1 MNDSHLRPPRT
12 SVGLPSEAEA
22 SRSKAAHGGATASSA
37 PTAPIAPMTQRPATA
52 RADASGGKHVSP
64 LDARAAAAARA
75 LRTSSAGPPTRSFP
89 PLDAS
94 VSGAATRTFPQPD
107 ASPAGPATR
116 TVPRV
121 GAAKS
126 PASKTAP
133 AGPATPERPM
143 LRPGL
148 AAQVARWME
157 SLPETLRPV
166 TIAEQFP
173 RIAERLSLIWVS
185 PSDAR
190 SYLDGLL
197 IDDRGS
203 RQGFPAEA
211 ASELLRLSAHL
222 AERLDTSTA
231 RAGSNW
237 GRALGKPRKR

>member
-1 MNDSHLRPPRT
+1 MTDSHLRPSST
-12 SVGLPSEAEA
+12 SVGLTSEGAG
-22 SRSKAAHGGATASSA
+22 SRSKAARQGAAPAST
-37 PTAPIAPMTQRPATA
+37 PTTPIAQRPATA
-52 RADASGGKHVSP
+52 RADASGGKSVSP

-75 LRTSSAGPPTRSFP
+75 LRTSSAGAPTRSLP
-89 PLDAS
+89 PPDAS
-94 VSGAATRTFPQPD
+94 VSGAATRTLPPPD
-107 ASPAGPATR
+107 ASGAGPRTR
-116 TVPRV
+116 TLPPV

-166 TIAEQFP
+166 TVAAQFP

-190 SYLDGLL
+190 NYLEELL
-197 IDDRGS
+197 IDDRGT
-203 RQGFPAEA
+203 RQGFPPEA

-222 AERLDTSTA
+222 AERLDTSTV

-237 GRALGKPRKR
+237 GRALGKPRQR